1 MLITIFEHV
10 CSVTFLCILPLN
22 NQVFKQHRQHMQ
34 IHAHCIL
41 HAQHVLNMTK
51 LHDGFSN
58 NLVKTLQTIG
68 KYKEEN
74 LSDPIMQCT
83 ARQCEADDGVEPQPL
98 KTTEPKANTQR
109 PPTTD
114 QPNRLACYSRFH
126 KSHETTYILWTERET
141 ETGGGKCFKVAY
153 SLKALLTCLSWNPI
167 WCRLLLLLV
176 TWTRKQNSVSWEC
189 AILWFST

>member
-1 MLITIFEHV
+1 M
-10 CSVTFLCILPLN
+10 
-22 NQVFKQHRQHMQ
+22 FKQHRQHIQ

-41 HAQHVLNMTK
+41 HAQHVWNMPK

-68 KYKEEN
+68 EYEEEN

-83 ARQCEADDGVEPQPL
+83 AHQCEADDGVEPQPL
-98 KTTEPKANTQR
+98 KTTEPRANTQR

-141 ETGGGKCFKVAY
+141 ETGGGKRFKVACR
-153 SLKALLTCLSWNPI
+153 LKALLTCLSWNPI

-176 TWTRKQNSVSWEC
+176 TRTRKQNSVSWEC